1 MDVHVSV
8 VRLSRYSL
16 RASFNFCFSSK
27 NTLKQVL
34 AIVMQQGIGLN
45 LGWVTDINFLK
56 LKPST
61 NLEDSSSRIIIST
74 NAFLHSSKLN
84 TQGTS
89 LPLLSSSSL
98 GLNAR
103 VDWVSFF
110 LFFVFPIRIFQ
121 TL

>member
-8 VRLSRYSL
+8 VRQTCCFL

-34 AIVMQQGIGLN
+34 EIFVWQGIGLN

-56 LKPST
+56 TKPFT
-61 NLEDSSSRIIIST
+61 NLKDSSSRIIIST

-84 TQGTS
+84 TQGTN
-89 LPLLSSSSL
+89 LPLLSPSSL

-103 VDWVSFF
+103 VDCFF
-110 LFFVFPIRIFQ
+110 FFVFPIRIFI